1 MGFWDITAGSLAKP
15 VGEALYGQH
24 VAKQQFDRQKEL
36 MNIQMMNQKELNRQ
50 GQQFQMDMWEKTNYK
65 EQMKQMRMAGLNPAL
80 LYGKGGGGGATTGSQ
95 GGGSA
100 ASGSASMAPMMDL
113 STLNIAR
120 QKAEIDLINANRENV
135 VTKTENEK
143 QEIATKEFEKAIR
156 EKYRNQIEVARQ
168 WEWTSTGTKSEEE
181 WKAWQVRKQIL
192 YNGDE
197 AFNPEKPNE
206 AGKGVS
212 REIQTSIENLKQLK
226 TKGDILEF
234 EKAIDE
240 FGANLAKN
248 GISPDSPWY
257 AKVITDMLEKVG
269 LGGMIRQILT
279 GGK

>member
-1 MGFWDITAGSLAKP
+1 
-15 VGEALYGQH
+15 
-24 VAKQQFDRQKEL
+24 
-36 MNIQMMNQKELNRQ
+36 
-50 GQQFQMDMWEKTNYK
+50 
-65 EQMKQMRMAGLNPAL
+65 MR
-80 LYGKGGGGGATTGSQ
+80 
-95 GGGSA
+95 
-100 ASGSASMAPMMDL
+100 
-113 STLNIAR
+113 
-120 QKAEIDLINANRENV
+120 V
-135 VTKTENEK
+135 
-143 QEIATKEFEKAIR
+143 
-156 EKYRNQIEVARQ
+156 
-168 WEWTSTGTKSEEE
+168 
-181 WKAWQVRKQIL
+181 WQVRKQIL

-197 AFNPEKPNE
+197 AFNPDKPNE

-269 LGGMIRQILT
+269 LGGLIRQVLT